1 MGAWGTGPFE
11 NDDAG
16 DWSYELGEGGIAYI
30 RDTLETIT
38 TAHAEDYLEAPYC
51 SNAIAAAEVVA
62 AMKGSGLKDLPEEV
76 TSWLETKPK
85 APPDLVK
92 LAREAVSR
100 LITDSEL
107 KDVWDEALPED
118 AELWKASVDDLL
130 KRLS

>member
-16 DWSYELGEGGIAYI
+16 DWSFELDEGGLHYI

-38 TAHAEDYLEAPYC
+38 TAQPDDYLEAPYC

-62 AMKGSGLKDLPEEV
+62 AMRGSGLKDLPEEV
-76 TSWLETKPK
+76 TSWLESKPK
-85 APPDLVK
+85 APPDLIT

-100 LITDSEL
+100 IISDSEL

-118 AELWKASVDDLL
+118 AALWKESVEDLL